1 MAAPAALG
9 AAGAV
14 LHPGVCPNRGRG
26 TGGGAGEPLCAAA
39 ADYLDGT
46 PFDASVFE
54 GMPIFLNIWAT
65 WCSPCVTEMP
75 ILNELAQEYKDRI
88 AIVGLHAESLTVSE
102 EGELVNDEEKIALAI
117 EMREKMNLTYAL
129 LNPERTLFILM
140 NNPQYGLQV
149 KALPTTWLVDGEGYV
164 RQVIIGPRDKKG
176 WEDVIDGF
184 LTKIQAEPEDKG
196 EGV

>member
-1 MAAPAALG
+1 MALNQRKWLPLLLSALLALSFIPAFAQTE
-9 AAGAV
+9 AAEQEAEQV
-14 LHPGVCPNRGRG
+14 NLF
-26 TGGGAGEPLCAAA
+26 AQLPLT
-39 ADYLDGT
+39 YLDGT

-65 WCSPCVTEMP
+65 RCSPCVTEMP

-140 NNPQYGLQV
+140 NNPSMACRSRRCPPPGWWMG
-149 KALPTTWLVDGEGYV
+149 KAMCARLS
-164 RQVIIGPRDKKG
+164 
-176 WEDVIDGF
+176 
-184 LTKIQAEPEDKG
+184 
-196 EGV
+196 